1 MLRSMLPLAY
11 REYLEDTLGRGSSLS
26 VGSLIDKCIQ
36 GEIAGVILFIIRKM
50 KELDCAVL

>member
-1 MLRSMLPLAY
+1 MLPLAY